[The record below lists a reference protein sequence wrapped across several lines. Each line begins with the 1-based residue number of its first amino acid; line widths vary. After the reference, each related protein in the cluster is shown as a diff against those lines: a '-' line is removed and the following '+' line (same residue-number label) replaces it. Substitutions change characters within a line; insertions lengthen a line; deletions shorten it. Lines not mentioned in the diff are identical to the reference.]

1 MAPLLK
7 YKTNYLYLTGLTL
20 LVTGLPVSLFLTS
33 LSQFFLVG
41 SFFLEGNIKER
52 WNRFTSNKV
61 AVVFVGIW
69 LLHLIGMLWT
79 SDLDAGLKDL
89 RIKLPLLLL
98 PIIISGTEKLTEKQF
113 RYIMGAFVFAVFA
126 GSISAIA
133 VLTGIIEREIYDIR
147 DIFIYKISHIRFALF
162 TCVAICTL
170 VFYIGYR
177 KVLTPLAKVVAFIL
191 TIWFT
196 VFLVI
201 VESLTGLT
209 VLLTLTVSVLIYHLL
224 VSGNKFMKVISFMLI
239 VCIPLTVAFFVKGL
253 INDFYDKKQEVIN
266 INDKTV
272 QGNSYDFY
280 LDDNNFENG
289 YQVNIYLCIPE
300 LRKAWNERSS
310 IDLDSLDLKG
320 QPIKAT
326 LVRFLTSKGLRKDSA
341 AVYTLT
347 KNEIQSIEAG
357 VPNVNFQKMSDLR
370 SRVNQVIWE
379 IDNLRKGGDP
389 SGHSVAQR
397 LEFWRAAIGVIKN
410 SPLIGVGIGDMKAE
424 YDKQYERMNT
434 RLDATHRLN
443 SHNQYLSIAAAFG
456 IPGLLYFLFAL
467 LYPLRR
473 TRQLPAIFI
482 LFLIICLVSML
493 TEDTLETQPGATFV
507 GLFFILFYNQR
518 REGDTEKSLH

>member
-1 MAPLLK
+1 
-7 YKTNYLYLTGLTL
+7 
-20 LVTGLPVSLFLTS
+20 
-33 LSQFFLVG
+33 
-41 SFFLEGNIKER
+41 
-52 WNRFTSNKV
+52 
-61 AVVFVGIW
+61 
-69 LLHLIGMLWT
+69 
-79 SDLDAGLKDL
+79 
-89 RIKLPLLLL
+89 
-98 PIIISGTEKLTEKQF
+98 
-113 RYIMGAFVFAVFA
+113 MGAFVFAVFA

-177 KVLTPLAKVVAFIL
+177 KVLTPLAKVFALIL
-191 TIWFT
+191 AIWFT
-196 VFLVI
+196 AFLVI

-239 VCIPLTVAFFVKGL
+239 VCIPLTLAFFVNGL
-253 INDFYDKKQEVIN
+253 INDFYNKKQEVIN
-266 INDKTV
+266 VNDKTV
-272 QGNSYDFY
+272 QGNPYDFY

-289 YQVNIYLCIPE
+289 YQVNIYLCVPE

-347 KNEIQSIEAG
+347 KNEILSIEAG

-397 LEFWRAAIGVIKN
+397 LEFWRAAIGVIKT
-410 SPLIGVGIGDMKAE
+410 SPLIGVGTGDMKAE
-424 YDKQYERMNT
+424 YERQYERMIT
-434 RLDATHRLN
+434 RLDAAHRLN

-456 IPGLLYFLFAL
+456 IPGLMYFLFAL

-473 TRQLPAIFI
+473 ARQLPAIFI
-482 LFLIICLVSML
+482 LFLIICMVSML